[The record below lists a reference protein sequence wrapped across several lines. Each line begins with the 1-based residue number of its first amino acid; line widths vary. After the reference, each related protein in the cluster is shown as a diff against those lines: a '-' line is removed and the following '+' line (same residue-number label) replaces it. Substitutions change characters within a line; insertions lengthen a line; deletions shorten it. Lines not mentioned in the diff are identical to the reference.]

1 MKKRPFVL
9 LEVLLALFLVI
20 IALVPLVRQP
30 LKLYRSE
37 MIFLEEMERE
47 RLADWTFSEI
57 REQFLKGE
65 IPWKKLPAKGEKS
78 DPFFLPKAAVHLPLS
93 SPKEVGRSF
102 TLRCIGE
109 KKGTQGETYRSFNVS
124 IEFQPILNKKKKK
137 YTFRLLVQK
146 MGIGHET
153 KV

>member
-9 LEVLLALFLVI
+9 LEVLLALFLVMIAI
-20 IALVPLVRQP
+20 IPLVRQP
-30 LKLYRSE
+30 FMLYRSE
-37 MIFLEEMERE
+37 ILLLEEMERE

-57 REQFLKGE
+57 REQFLKGQ
-65 IPWKKLPAKGEKS
+65 IPWKKLPAKGEIS
-78 DPFFLPKAAVHLPLS
+78 SPFSLPKGSIHLPGLAS
-93 SPKEVGRSF
+93 KEVERSF

-109 KKGTQGETYRSFNVS
+109 KKGTQGETYRSLNIA
-124 IEFQPILNKKKKK
+124 IEFNPALNKKKKK

-146 MGIGHET
+146 MEIGHET